1 MPDKLKFNLAYCMK
15 KTLLLLLV
23 IAFCFGKDAFA
34 QKKTHEDSTEVIN
47 AAGRYAAGFRLR
59 NKDLKRFHKEHFAF
73 TSDYFNPDSRRI
85 PKVLMV
91 DSLFVKTYR
100 ADAYNRALDQQ
111 SFPEFP
117 GMLTPPHV
125 RPGESQ
131 NIYTTGE
138 QLTAQHDAKEFA
150 LDAALLVRF
159 KTEHFPAT
167 SDYFK
172 PTAAYASNPGMLTDS
187 SYVQTF
193 RAEAYNRA
201 YHQREHPTGHGILIG
216 GIIAAGTAVIV
227 VIAVALSRVQVY

>member
-1 MPDKLKFNLAYCMK
+1 MK

-23 IAFCFGKDAFA
+23 IAFCFSQDGFA

-47 AAGRYAAGFRLR
+47 AASRYAAAFRLR
-59 NKDLKRFHKEHFAF
+59 NRDLKKFHEEHFAF
-73 TSDYFNPDSRRI
+73 TSDYFKPDSRRI
-85 PKVLMV
+85 PQVLMV

-117 GMLTPPHV
+117 AMLTPPHV

-131 NIYTTGE
+131 NIYTTGQ

-150 LDAALLVRF
+150 LDPALLVRF

-172 PTAAYASNPGMLTDS
+172 PTAAYTSNSSLLTDS

-201 YHQREHPTGHGILIG
+201 YHQRVNPTGHGFLIG
-216 GIIAAGTAVIV
+216 GIIAVGTAIV
-227 VIAVALSRVQVY
+227 VLIAVALSRVQVY